1 MRIPETLALR
11 LLHLEQQIESYARLH
26 AEELAT
32 MRATLNELKDEML
45 AIYHRTQESFELPP
59 NDGEPPARP

>member
-26 AEELAT
+26 AEELAS
-32 MRATLNELKDEML
+32 MRATLNGLKDEML
-45 AIYHRTQESFELPP
+45 AMYQRTQESFEHPP
-59 NDGEPPARP
+59 SDDGPPARP